1 LSFTIQF
8 TSAGCLNYSGRT
20 PLRRAGRSSPC
31 SWNHS
36 KACRTLPSS
45 ATFSKTSVI
54 AGAKFTILV
63 GQNNA
68 GKTSF
73 LEALNTRH
81 FKSIPFN
88 SLNRF
93 RTEYPQYRV
102 LNRP

>member
-1 LSFTIQF
+1 MHRTIPMY
-8 TSAGCLNYSGRT
+8 SKLRLNFGT
-20 PLRRAGRSSPC
+20 CP
-31 SWNHS
+31 NHS
-36 KACRTLPSS
+36 LHTETEGQMRIEHVRLINYKGFRDSG
-45 ATFSKTSVI
+45 KVGI
-54 AGAKFTILV
+54 GAKFTILV